1 MTGFATA
8 FNEITL
14 VLFTTLAPSGAVAYA
29 IMGAA
34 ALHARG
40 DERKRVSGALL
51 IPFLVTLV
59 GLVASATHL
68 GNPDNALY
76 VFSRVGH
83 SPLSNEVFAAVL
95 FLSASGL
102 HWLYQ
107 FAEHARPRVLNVL
120 MGVAILASLAFVAS
134 VALAYAS
141 RTVVTWDTPFVPVAL
156 CLNALVGGP
165 VLAVAGLRFARWEPL
180 AGRAGWA
187 LLALSLAA
195 LVANAGVYA
204 AQGASVLTMRNYLV
218 SVEQLVPTYGAMAVA
233 FCALTAVGL
242 TIDAVSLAREHRVAL
257 RGAVVAAV
265 LVLAGIFVMRF
276 AFYMMHMTYGI
287 SL

>member
-1 MTGFATA
+1 MTGFDTA
-8 FNEITL
+8 LNEITL

-29 IMGAA
+29 VMALA
-34 ALHARG
+34 ALRAKG
-40 DERKRVSGALL
+40 PERTRVSGALL

-76 VFSRVGH
+76 VFARVGH

-107 FAEHARPRVLNVL
+107 FAEHARPRLL
-120 MGVAILASLAFVAS
+120 DALLVAAIAASLAFVAS
-134 VALAYAS
+134 VAFAYDS
-141 RTVVTWDTPFVPVAL
+141 RTVLTWSTPCVPVAL

-165 VLAVAGLRFARWEPL
+165 ILAIAGLRFAGWGPLSVWPGRAL
-180 AGRAGWA
+180 AG
-187 LLALSLAA
+187 LSAAA
-195 LVANAGVYA
+195 LVANVGVYA
-204 AQGASVLTMRNYLV
+204 VQAAQLASFGNYLV
-218 SVEQLVPTYGAMAVA
+218 TATQLVPGYEVLVAVFGVLA
-233 FCALTAVGL
+233 AAGL
-242 TIDAVSLAREHRVAL
+242 VAAGLPLARGKAPTRA
-257 RGAVVAAV
+257 RAFVAAA
-265 LVLAGIFVMRF
+265 LVFAGIFVMRF
-276 AFYMMHMTYGI
+276 AFYMMHLTSGI

>member
-29 IMGAA
+29 IMGVATLCA
-34 ALHARG
+34 KG
-40 DERKRVSGALL
+40 DERNRVNGALL
-51 IPFLVTLV
+51 VPFLVTLV

-76 VFSRVGH
+76 VFSRVGS
-83 SPLSNEVFAAVL
+83 SPLSNEVCAAVL
-95 FLSASGL
+95 FLGLSGL

-107 FAEHARPRVLNVL
+107 FAEHARPRLLNAL
-120 MGVAILASLAFVAS
+120 LVAGIVAS
-134 VALAYAS
+134 VVFLASVAFAYAS
-141 RTVVTWDTPFVPVAL
+141 RTVVTWSTPYVPLAL

-165 VLAVAGLRFARWEPL
+165 VLAIAGLAFSRWEPL
-180 AGRAGWA
+180 GGCVGRA
-187 LLALSLAA
+187 LLALSGAA
-195 LVANAGVYA
+195 LVANACVYA
-204 AQGASVLTMRNYLV
+204 AQGAAVLSARNWVQSVD
-218 SVEQLVPTYGAMAVA
+218 QLVPNYELFVLV
-233 FCALTAVGL
+233 FCLLAAVGL
-242 TIDAVSLAREHRVAL
+242 LIDAVPLLRGKRVAK
-257 RGAVVAAV
+257 RAVIAASA
-265 LVLAGIFVMRF
+265 LVFAGIFVMRF